1 VKWLRELEFNFLYRL
16 IRYTGFVST
25 LRLLI
30 GLISQKVIAVFLG
43 APGLAIIANLRNL
56 IEILTSFSSAGAQ
69 NGVIVETAAN
79 WNKKFYQSFIN
90 STLTLMFVVS
100 AIMFVILWWQIDWIS
115 SKLFFERSDESIVRA
130 LSFTIPFMG
139 LVVFM
144 EAVLSGK
151 KLFKAVANL
160 QLATNL
166 FASITMIVLIY
177 FYGLQ
182 GAIIAMVIRPM
193 IGFGLYF
200 SYFKSSTYNSSLL
213 SHFSTEL
220 SQLKTL
226 LPYILMTLISVGF
239 VQAIEIWLRYIITE
253 KIDINS
259 AGYWTAINGVSSNYF
274 LFISYAF
281 TLYVLPK
288 FAENNSSFSLFKEVK
303 TILSTL
309 LPIVTIAMIGIYI
322 FRVPITKVLFTTD
335 FVVIAPLFKWQLG
348 ADWVRVIFLVFAYY
362 LVANKLLTKYFVVE
376 FFSFTLFVWCSFYW
390 VDLYGIEGVVMA
402 NFTRYIGCLSL
413 IIILLINK
421 RNNSY
426 GSAMD

>member
-1 VKWLRELEFNFLYRL
+1 MKWLRELEFNFLYRL

>member
-1 VKWLRELEFNFLYRL
+1 MKWLRELEFNFLYRL

-79 WNKKFYQSFIN
+79 RNKKFYQSFIN

-100 AIMFVILWWQIDWIS
+100 AIMFSILWWQIDWIS
-115 SKLFFERSDESIVRA
+115 SKLFFERFDESIVRA

-160 QLATNL
+160 QLATNV

-259 AGYWTAINGVSSNYF
+259 AGYWTAMNGVSSNYF

-303 TILSTL
+303 TILLTL

-376 FFSFTLFVWCSFYW
+376 FFSFALFVWCSFYW

>member
-1 VKWLRELEFNFLYRL
+1 MKWLKELEFNFLYRL
-16 IRYTGFVST
+16 IRYTGFVGT

-30 GLISQKVIAVFLG
+30 GLISQKVIAIFLG
-43 APGLAIIANLRNL
+43 APGLAIIANLRNFV
-56 IEILTSFSSAGAQ
+56 EILTSFSSVGSQ
-69 NGVIVETAAN
+69 NGVIVETATN
-79 WNKKFYQSFIN
+79 RNSKLYQSFIN

-100 AIMFVILWWQIDWIS
+100 TVMFAVLWWQIDWIS
-115 SKLFFERSDESIVRA
+115 SKLFFERSDESIIKA
-130 LSFTIPFMG
+130 FSFTIPFMG
-139 LVVFM
+139 LAVLM
-144 EAVLSGK
+144 EAVLSGE

-160 QLATNL
+160 QLATNV
-166 FASITMIVLIY
+166 FAAIIMIVLIY

-182 GAIIAMVIRPM
+182 GAVIAMVIRPM

-200 SYFKSSTYNSSLL
+200 SYFKSSIYSSSLL
-213 SHFSTEL
+213 SHFSPEI

-253 KIDINS
+253 KIDINA
-259 AGYWTAINGVSSNYF
+259 AGYWTAMNGISSNYF

-288 FAENNSSFSLFKEVK
+288 FAEHNSSFSLFKEVK
-303 TILSTL
+303 SILLTL
-309 LPIVTIAMIGIYI
+309 LPIVTIAMIGVYI
-322 FRVPITKVLFTTD
+322 FRVPITKVLYTAE
-335 FVVIAPLFKWQLG
+335 FVGIAPLFKWQLG

-376 FFSFTLFVWCSFYW
+376 FSSFAIIVVCSFYW

-402 NFTRYIGCLSL
+402 NFIRYIGCLIL
-413 IIILLINK
+413 IIVLLINK
-421 RNNSY
+421 LNNSY
-426 GSAMD
+426 GSTMD

>member
-1 VKWLRELEFNFLYRL
+1 MKWLRELEFNFLYRL

-79 WNKKFYQSFIN
+79 RNKKFYQSFIN

-100 AIMFVILWWQIDWIS
+100 AIMFAILWWQIDWIS

-160 QLATNL
+160 QLATNV

-226 LPYILMTLISVGF
+226 LPYILMTLISVSF

-253 KIDINS
+253 KIDISS
-259 AGYWTAINGVSSNYF
+259 AGYWTAMNGVSSNYF

-303 TILSTL
+303 TILLTL

-376 FFSFTLFVWCSFYW
+376 FFSFALFLWCSFYW

-426 GSAMD
+426 GSTMD

>member
-1 VKWLRELEFNFLYRL
+1 MKWLRELEFNFLYRL

-30 GLISQKVIAVFLG
+30 VLISQKVIAVFLG

-79 WNKKFYQSFIN
+79 RNKKFYQSFIN

-100 AIMFVILWWQIDWIS
+100 AIMFAILWWQIDWIS

-160 QLATNL
+160 QLATNV

-259 AGYWTAINGVSSNYF
+259 AGYWTAMNGVSSNYF

-303 TILSTL
+303 TILLTL

-376 FFSFTLFVWCSFYW
+376 FFSFALFLWCSFYW

-413 IIILLINK
+413 IIVLLINK

>member
-348 ADWVRVIFLVFAYY
+348 ADWVRVIFLVFEYY

>member
-1 VKWLRELEFNFLYRL
+1 MKWLRELEFNFLYRL

-79 WNKKFYQSFIN
+79 RNKKFYQSFIN

-100 AIMFVILWWQIDWIS
+100 AIMFAILWWQIDWIS

-160 QLATNL
+160 QLATNV

-259 AGYWTAINGVSSNYF
+259 AGYWTAMNGVSSNYF

-303 TILSTL
+303 TILLTL

-376 FFSFTLFVWCSFYW
+376 FFSFALFLWCSFYW

>member
-1 VKWLRELEFNFLYRL
+1 MKWLRELEFNFLYRL

-30 GLISQKVIAVFLG
+30 VLISQKVIAVFLG

-79 WNKKFYQSFIN
+79 RNKKFYQSFIN

-100 AIMFVILWWQIDWIS
+100 AIMFSILWWQIDWIS

-160 QLATNL
+160 QLATNV
-166 FASITMIVLIY
+166 FASIIMIVLIY

-226 LPYILMTLISVGF
+226 LPYILMTLISVSF

-253 KIDINS
+253 KIDISS
-259 AGYWTAINGVSSNYF
+259 AGYWTAMNGVSSNYF

-303 TILSTL
+303 TILLTL

-376 FFSFTLFVWCSFYW
+376 FFSFALFVWCSFYW

-426 GSAMD
+426 GSTMD

>member
-1 VKWLRELEFNFLYRL
+1 
-16 IRYTGFVST
+16 
-25 LRLLI
+25 
-30 GLISQKVIAVFLG
+30 
-43 APGLAIIANLRNL
+43 
-56 IEILTSFSSAGAQ
+56 
-69 NGVIVETAAN
+69 
-79 WNKKFYQSFIN
+79 
-90 STLTLMFVVS
+90 
-100 AIMFVILWWQIDWIS
+100 
-115 SKLFFERSDESIVRA
+115 
-130 LSFTIPFMG
+130 
-139 LVVFM
+139 
-144 EAVLSGK
+144 
-151 KLFKAVANL
+151 
-160 QLATNL
+160 
-166 FASITMIVLIY
+166 
-177 FYGLQ
+177 
-182 GAIIAMVIRPM
+182 
-193 IGFGLYF
+193 
-200 SYFKSSTYNSSLL
+200 
-213 SHFSTEL
+213 
-220 SQLKTL
+220 
-226 LPYILMTLISVGF
+226 MTLISVGF

-259 AGYWTAINGVSSNYF
+259 AGYWTAMNGVSSNYF

-303 TILSTL
+303 TILLTL

-376 FFSFTLFVWCSFYW
+376 FFSFALFLWCSFYW

>member
-1 VKWLRELEFNFLYRL
+1 MKWLRELEFNFLYRL

-79 WNKKFYQSFIN
+79 RNKKFYQSFIN

-100 AIMFVILWWQIDWIS
+100 AIMFAILWWQIDWIS

-160 QLATNL
+160 QLATNV

-200 SYFKSSTYNSSLL
+200 SYLKSSTYNSSLL

-259 AGYWTAINGVSSNYF
+259 AGYWTAMNGVSSNYF

-303 TILSTL
+303 TILLTL

-322 FRVPITKVLFTTD
+322 FRVPITKILFTTD

-376 FFSFTLFVWCSFYW
+376 FFSFALFVWFSFYW

-426 GSAMD
+426 GSTMD

>member
-1 VKWLRELEFNFLYRL
+1 MKWLRELEFNFLYRL

-259 AGYWTAINGVSSNYF
+259 AGYWTAMNGVSSNYF

-303 TILSTL
+303 TILLTL

>member
-1 VKWLRELEFNFLYRL
+1 MNWIKELEFNFLYRL
-16 IRYTGFVST
+16 IRYTGFVGI

-43 APGLAIIANLRNL
+43 APGLAIIANLRNFV
-56 IEILTSFSSAGAQ
+56 EILTSFSSVGSQ

-79 WNKKFYQSFIN
+79 RNLKMYQSFIN

-100 AIMFVILWWQIDWIS
+100 TVMFAVLWWQIDWIS
-115 SKLFFERSDESIVRA
+115 SKLFFESSDESIIKA
-130 LSFTIPFMG
+130 FSFTIPFMG
-139 LVVFM
+139 LAVLM

-166 FASITMIVLIY
+166 FAALTMIVLIY

-200 SYFKSSTYNSSLL
+200 SYFKSSTNKSSLFL
-213 SHFSTEL
+213 HFSPEL

-239 VQAIEIWLRYIITE
+239 VQAIEIWLRYLITY
-253 KIDINS
+253 KIDINA
-259 AGYWTAINGVSSNYF
+259 AGYWTAMNGVSSNYF
-274 LFISYAF
+274 LFISYTF

-288 FAENNSSFSLFKEVK
+288 FAENNSSFSIFKEVK
-303 TILSTL
+303 TILRTL
-309 LPIVTIAMIGIYI
+309 LPIVTIAMIGVYI

-335 FVVIAPLFKWQLG
+335 FVGIAPLFKSQLG

-376 FFSFTLFVWCSFYW
+376 FFSFALFVGCSFYW
-390 VDLYGIEGVVMA
+390 VDLYGIEGVVIA
-402 NFTRYIGCLSL
+402 NFARYVGCLSL
-413 IIILLINK
+413 IIVLLINK
-421 RNNSY
+421 RNNLY